1 MARRDEYDDYADA
14 VSPVGERTQ
23 RAPRIRGGSNVFKKA
38 WGWFNAQP
46 AQTKVLIVGAM
57 LVVGVVIYMAIRNK
71 QQAASTDDSEGNP
84 ITTGPFNGRW
94 GLPRA
99 YAPGQAPAPGPL
111 ASNGASTPTPSPTSA
126 VPKAPT
132 PVAIPKPSQP
142 AAVPAAAAKPVYPI
156 TPAALPVS
164 QSPAAKVQAAVVA
177 KQQTTSATNLASGV
191 VTERNTNVT
200 TSAIPTQNLAP
211 LPKPPTIS
219 AVPEPTRIS
228 APVSEPRRTYTAPAP
243 APTRTTTTAPT
254 GLRTNVSLGSG
265 PSNPLD
271 WYRSREAGYAWPLQ
285 D

>member
-23 RAPRIRGGSNVFKKA
+23 RAPRIRGGANVFKKV
-38 WGWFNAQP
+38 WSWFNAQP

-99 YAPGQAPAPGPL
+99 YVPGQAP
-111 ASNGASTPTPSPTSA
+111 TPAPSPTSA

-132 PVAIPKPSQP
+132 PAAIPKPSQP

-177 KQQTTSATNLASGV
+177 KQQTTSAANLASGV

-200 TSAIPTQNLAP
+200 TSAIPTQNLTP

-228 APVSEPRRTYTAPAP
+228 TPVSEPRRTYTAPTP
-243 APTRTTTTAPT
+243 APAPT